1 MYDTRERRSAEPV
14 GLRLMSFLAA
24 HGREILDREKD
35 NTASVHLYGAG
46 AYWVA
51 FERSACQMCRL
62 FPQSETAVFRFREF
76 PFPVVM
82 ASVEDD
88 RLREYVRRHIL
99 RSPNTQSSPFRS
111 SHSTNTDAGTGRRS
125 GNTDRESFE
134 MYNHWPWIHY
144 IW

>member
-1 MYDTRERRSAEPV
+1 MYDTRERRSAEPA

-62 FPQSETAVFRFREF
+62 FPQSETAVF
-76 PFPVVM
+76 
-82 ASVEDD
+82 
-88 RLREYVRRHIL
+88 L
-99 RSPNTQSSPFRS
+99 RSPGPEYTILAVPELSF
-111 SHSTNTDAGTGRRS
+111 DEYRRWYRKKV
-125 GNTDRESFE
+125 GEYR
-134 MYNHWPWIHY
+134 P
-144 IW
+144 

>member
-1 MYDTRERRSAEPV
+1 MYDTRERRSAEPA

-88 RLREYVRRHIL
+88 RLREYARRHIL
-99 RSPNTQSSPFRS
+99 RSPGPEYTILAVPELSF
-111 SHSTNTDAGTGRRS
+111 DEYRRWYRKKV
-125 GNTDRESFE
+125 GEHR
-134 MYNHWPWIHY
+134 P
-144 IW
+144 